1 MAPFPDVD
9 NGEGTRREDRTVL
22 ADSKAFGGYSVDDL
36 DEAEAFYGR
45 TLGLAVERADEMP
58 ILRISFAGD
67 RHAIVYEKPDH
78 QPATFTVLNFPV
90 PDVDAVVDAL
100 AARGVV
106 FEHYEGFGQDEKGV
120 MRGRGPQIAWFKDPA
135 GNILSVVEE

>member
-1 MAPFPDVD
+1 M
-9 NGEGTRREDRTVL
+9 L
-22 ADSKAFGGYSVDDL
+22 ADSRAFSGYSVDDL
-36 DEAEAFYGR
+36 DKAEAFYR
-45 TLGLAVERADEMP
+45 DTLGLPVERADEMP
-58 ILRISFAGD
+58 ILRVSFAGD
-67 RHAIVYEKPDH
+67 RHSILYAKPDH

-90 PDVDAVVDAL
+90 PDVDAVVDGL

-120 MRGRGPQIAWFKDPA
+120 MRDRGPQIAWFKDPA

>member
-1 MAPFPDVD
+1 M
-9 NGEGTRREDRTVL
+9 L
-22 ADSKAFGGYSVDDL
+22 ADSRAFSGYSVDDL
-36 DEAEAFYGR
+36 DKAEAFYR
-45 TLGLAVERADEMP
+45 DTLGLPVERADEMP

-67 RHAIVYEKPDH
+67 RHSILYAKPDH

-90 PDVDAVVDAL
+90 PDVDAVVDGL

-120 MRGRGPQIAWFKDPA
+120 MRDRGPQIAWFKDPA